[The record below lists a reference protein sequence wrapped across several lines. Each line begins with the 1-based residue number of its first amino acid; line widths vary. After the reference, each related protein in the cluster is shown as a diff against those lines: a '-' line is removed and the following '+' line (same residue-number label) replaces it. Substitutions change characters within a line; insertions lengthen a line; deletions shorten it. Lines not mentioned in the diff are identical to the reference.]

1 MNQRQYDK
9 KVLFVNKLL
18 KLFGIITS
26 LGMLLV
32 LLMGAVVTKTGSG
45 DGCGNSWPLCYGEIL
60 PEAPE
65 IETIIELSHRVVSA
79 ALGLL
84 VIILAIWS
92 WRKLSH
98 IRETKYLAI
107 LSVFLIVFQGLLGA
121 AAVVWGQSD
130 IVLASHFGFSLASFA
145 SVVLLTILAFEASG
159 SQKTPVVPK
168 RIRLNLYGVT
178 IYSYIVVYT
187 GALVRH
193 TGASMACDNVPF
205 CTDGQL
211 FAFSGQQGIQM
222 LHRTAAVLIFVWLLY
237 ILIIGMKELKNEI
250 TMRRGIIL
258 AFTFV
263 CLQALSGIL
272 VVVSNLNLF
281 LALFHGLFIS
291 GLFTVLLYLVM
302 LSLRSRRQ

>member
-1 MNQRQYDK
+1 M
-9 KVLFVNKLL
+9 NKLL
-18 KLFGIITS
+18 KLFGILTS
-26 LGMLLV
+26 FGMLLV

-45 DGCGNSWPLCYGEIL
+45 DGCGNSWPLCYGKVL

-65 IETIIELSHRVVSA
+65 IETIIEVSHRIVSA

-84 VIILAIWS
+84 VIILAIWT
-92 WRKLSH
+92 WRKIGHL
-98 IRETKYLAI
+98 RETKFLAI
-107 LSVFLIVFQGLLGA
+107 ASVFLIVFQGLLGA

-130 IVLASHFGFSLASFA
+130 IILASHFGFSLASFA
-145 SVVLLTILAFEASG
+145 SVVLLTILVFEASG
-159 SQKTPVVPK
+159 NQKTPHVPK
-168 RIRLNLYGVT
+168 RIRIHLYAIT

-205 CTDGQL
+205 CSDGQL
-211 FAFSGQQGIQM
+211 FAVTGPQGIQM
-222 LHRTAAVLIFVWLLY
+222 LHRTAAIFIFVWLLY
-237 ILIIGMKELKNEI
+237 ILIIGLKEFKSKG
-250 TMRRGIIL
+250 TMRTGLIVS
-258 AFTFV
+258 FV
-263 CLQALSGIL
+263 FVSLQALSGML

-302 LSLRSRRQ
+302 LSLRSGRQ

>member
-1 MNQRQYDK
+1 M
-9 KVLFVNKLL
+9 NKLL
-18 KLFGIITS
+18 KLFGILTS
-26 LGMLLV
+26 FGMLLV

-45 DGCGNSWPLCYGEIL
+45 DGCGNSWPLCYGKVL
-60 PEAPE
+60 PEAPQ
-65 IETIIELSHRVVSA
+65 IETIIEVSHRMVSA

-84 VIILAIWS
+84 VIILAIWT
-92 WRKLSH
+92 WRKIGDL
-98 IRETKYLAI
+98 RETKFLAI
-107 LSVFLIVFQGLLGA
+107 ASVFLIVFQGLLGA

-130 IVLASHFGFSLASFA
+130 IILASHFGFSLASFA
-145 SVVLLTILAFEASG
+145 SVVLLTILVFEASG
-159 SQKTPVVPK
+159 EKKTPFVPK
-168 RIRLNLYGVT
+168 RIRIHLYAIT

-211 FAFSGQQGIQM
+211 LAFSGPQGIQM
-222 LHRTAAVLIFVWLLY
+222 LHRSAAVFIFVWLLY
-237 ILIIGMKELKNEI
+237 ILIIGLKEFKSKG
-250 TMRRGIIL
+250 TMRTGLIV
-258 AFTFV
+258 AFIFI
-263 CLQALSGIL
+263 CLQALSGML

-302 LSLRSRRQ
+302 LSLRSGRQ

>member
-1 MNQRQYDK
+1 M
-9 KVLFVNKLL
+9 NKLL

-45 DGCGNSWPLCYGEIL
+45 DGCGNSWPLCYGKVL
-60 PEAPE
+60 PEAPAL
-65 IETIIELSHRVVSA
+65 ETIIELSHRAVSA
-79 ALGLL
+79 TLGLL
-84 VIILAIWS
+84 VIILAVWS
-92 WRKLSH
+92 WRKLGH
-98 IRETKYLAI
+98 LRETKFLAI
-107 LSVFLIVFQGLLGA
+107 ASVFLIVFQGLLGA

-130 IVLASHFGFSLASFA
+130 IILASHFGFSLASFA

-159 SQKTPVVPK
+159 TKKTPYVPK
-168 RIRLNLYGVT
+168 RIRFHLYAVT

-205 CTDGQL
+205 CSEGQL
-211 FAFSGQQGIQM
+211 FAFSGPQGIQM
-222 LHRTAAVLIFVWLLY
+222 LHRTAAVLIFAWLLY
-237 ILIIGMKELKNEI
+237 ILIIGLKELKNEGPIRKGLI
-250 TMRRGIIL
+250 TS
-258 AFTFV
+258 FV
-263 CLQALSGIL
+263 FICLQALSGML
-272 VVVSNLNLF
+272 VVLTDLNLF

-302 LSLRSRRQ
+302 LSLRSGKQ

>member
-1 MNQRQYDK
+1 
-9 KVLFVNKLL
+9 
-18 KLFGIITS
+18 
-26 LGMLLV
+26 MLLV

-45 DGCGNSWPLCYGEIL
+45 DGCGNSWPLCYGKVL
-60 PEAPE
+60 PEAPQ
-65 IETIIELSHRVVSA
+65 IETIIEVSHRMVSA

-84 VIILAIWS
+84 VIILAIWT
-92 WRKLSH
+92 WRKIGDL
-98 IRETKYLAI
+98 RETKFLAI
-107 LSVFLIVFQGLLGA
+107 ASVFLIVFQGLLGA

-130 IVLASHFGFSLASFA
+130 IILASHFGFSLASFA
-145 SVVLLTILAFEASG
+145 SVVLLTILVFEASG
-159 SQKTPVVPK
+159 EKKTPFVPK
-168 RIRLNLYGVT
+168 RIRIHLYAIT

-211 FAFSGQQGIQM
+211 LAFSGPQGIQM
-222 LHRTAAVLIFVWLLY
+222 LHRSAAVFIFVWLLY
-237 ILIIGMKELKNEI
+237 ILIIGLKEFKSKG
-250 TMRRGIIL
+250 TMRTGLIV
-258 AFTFV
+258 AFIFI
-263 CLQALSGIL
+263 CLQALSGML

-302 LSLRSRRQ
+302 LSLRSGRQ

>member
-1 MNQRQYDK
+1 
-9 KVLFVNKLL
+9 
-18 KLFGIITS
+18 
-26 LGMLLV
+26 MLLV

-45 DGCGNSWPLCYGEIL
+45 DGCGNSWPLCYGKVL

-84 VIILAIWS
+84 VIILAVWC
-92 WRKLSH
+92 WRKIGH
-98 IRETKYLAI
+98 VPETKILAI
-107 LSVFLIVFQGLLGA
+107 ASVFLIVFQGLLGA

-145 SVVLLTILAFEASG
+145 SVVLLTILVFEASG
-159 SQKTPVVPK
+159 TLKKPVIPK
-168 RIRLNLYGVT
+168 NIRVHLYAVT
-178 IYSYIVVYT
+178 IYSYVVVYT

-193 TGASMACDNVPF
+193 TGSSMACSSVPF
-205 CTDGQL
+205 CNDGQL
-211 FAFSGQQGIQM
+211 FAFAGQQGIQM
-222 LHRTAAVLIFVWLLY
+222 MHRVAAMLIFVWILY
-237 ILIIGMKELKNEI
+237 IMIKGLKEIKIDN
-250 TMRRGIIL
+250 TMRRGLIL
-258 AFTFV
+258 AFVFV
-263 CLQALSGIL
+263 TLQALSGIF

-302 LSLRSRRQ
+302 LSLRSVRK

>member
-1 MNQRQYDK
+1 M
-9 KVLFVNKLL
+9 NKLL

-45 DGCGNSWPLCYGEIL
+45 DGCGNSWPLCYGKVL

-65 IETIIELSHRVVSA
+65 LETIIELSHRVVSA

-84 VIILAIWS
+84 VIILAIWC
-92 WRKLSH
+92 WRKIGH
-98 IRETKYLAI
+98 MRETKILAI
-107 LSVFLIVFQGLLGA
+107 ASVFLIVFQGLLGA

-130 IVLASHFGFSLASFA
+130 IILASHFGFSLASFA
-145 SVVLLTILAFEASG
+145 SVVLLTVLVFEASG
-159 SQKTPVVPK
+159 TLRKPIVPK
-168 RIRLNLYGVT
+168 KIRIHLYAVT

-193 TGASMACDNVPF
+193 TGSSMACSNVPF
-205 CTDGQL
+205 CNDGQL
-211 FAFSGQQGIQM
+211 LAFSGQPGIQM
-222 LHRTAAVLIFVWLLY
+222 LHRTAAILIFVWILY
-237 ILIIGMKELKNEI
+237 IMIRGLREMKEEK
-250 TMRRGIIL
+250 TMRRGLIL
-258 AFTFV
+258 SFIFV
-263 CLQALSGIL
+263 SFQALSGIL
-272 VVVSNLNLF
+272 VVVTKLNLF

-302 LSLRSRRQ
+302 LSLRGARH

>member
-1 MNQRQYDK
+1 MIYTQLDK

-18 KLFGIITS
+18 KFFGILTS
-26 LGMLLV
+26 FGMLLV

-45 DGCGNSWPLCYGEIL
+45 DGCGNSWPLCYGKVL

-65 IETIIELSHRVVSA
+65 IETIIEVSHRIVSA

-84 VIILAIWS
+84 VIILAIWT
-92 WRKLSH
+92 WRKIGHL
-98 IRETKYLAI
+98 RETKFLAI
-107 LSVFLIVFQGLLGA
+107 ASVFLIVFQGLLGA

-130 IVLASHFGFSLASFA
+130 IILASHFGFSLASFA
-145 SVVLLTILAFEASG
+145 SVVLLTILVFEASG
-159 SQKTPVVPK
+159 KQKTPYVPK
-168 RIRLNLYGVT
+168 RIRIHLYAIT
-178 IYSYIVVYT
+178 IYSYVVVYT

-193 TGASMACDNVPF
+193 TGASMACDHVPF

-211 FAFSGQQGIQM
+211 LAFSGPQGIQM
-222 LHRTAAVLIFVWLLY
+222 LHRTAAVFIFVWLLY
-237 ILIIGMKELKNEI
+237 ILIIGLREFKSKG
-250 TMRRGIIL
+250 TMRTGLIV
-258 AFTFV
+258 AFTFI
-263 CLQALSGIL
+263 CLQALSGML

-302 LSLRSRRQ
+302 LSLRSGRQ

>member
-1 MNQRQYDK
+1 M
-9 KVLFVNKLL
+9 NKLL
-18 KLFGIITS
+18 KLFGILTS
-26 LGMLLV
+26 FGMLLV

-45 DGCGNSWPLCYGEIL
+45 DGCGNSWPLCYGKVL

-65 IETIIELSHRVVSA
+65 IETIIEVSHRIVSA

-84 VIILAIWS
+84 VIILAIWT
-92 WRKLSH
+92 WRKIGHL
-98 IRETKYLAI
+98 RETKFLAI
-107 LSVFLIVFQGLLGA
+107 ASVFLIVFQGLLGA

-130 IVLASHFGFSLASFA
+130 IILASHFGFSLASFA
-145 SVVLLTILAFEASG
+145 SVVLLTILVFEASG
-159 SQKTPVVPK
+159 KQRTPFVPK
-168 RIRLNLYGVT
+168 RIRIHLYAIT

-211 FAFSGQQGIQM
+211 LAFSGPQGIQM
-222 LHRTAAVLIFVWLLY
+222 LHRTAAVFIFVWLLY
-237 ILIIGMKELKNEI
+237 ILIIGLREFKSKG
-250 TMRRGIIL
+250 TMRTGLIV
-258 AFTFV
+258 AFVFI
-263 CLQALSGIL
+263 CLQALSGML

-302 LSLRSRRQ
+302 LSLRSGRQ

>member
-1 MNQRQYDK
+1 M
-9 KVLFVNKLL
+9 NKLL

-45 DGCGNSWPLCYGEIL
+45 DGCGNSWPLCYGKVL

-65 IETIIELSHRVVSA
+65 LETIIELSHRFVSA
-79 ALGLL
+79 ILGLL
-84 VIILAIWS
+84 VIILAVWC
-92 WRKLSH
+92 WRK
-98 IRETKYLAI
+98 IGYMKETKVLAI
-107 LSVFLIVFQGLLGA
+107 ASVFLIVFQGLLGA

-145 SVVLLTILAFEASG
+145 SVVLLTLLVFEAG
-159 SQKTPVVPK
+159 STKVPVVPK
-168 RIRLNLYGVT
+168 KIRIHLYAVT

-193 TGASMACDNVPF
+193 TGSSMACANVPF
-205 CTDGQL
+205 CNDGQL
-211 FAFSGQQGIQM
+211 LAFSGQPGIQM
-222 LHRTAAVLIFVWLLY
+222 LHRTAAMLIFVWILY
-237 ILIIGMKELKNEI
+237 IMIIGLKEMKNEK
-250 TMRRGIIL
+250 TMRRGLIL
-258 AFTFV
+258 SFVFV

-272 VVVSNLNLF
+272 VVVTKLNLF

-302 LSLRSRRQ
+302 LSLRGARN

>member
-1 MNQRQYDK
+1 M
-9 KVLFVNKLL
+9 NKLL

-92 WRKLSH
+92 WRKLGH

-211 FAFSGQQGIQM
+211 FAFSGPQGIQM

-237 ILIIGMKELKNEI
+237 ILIIGMKELKNEV

-302 LSLRSRRQ
+302 LSLRSRSQ

>member
-1 MNQRQYDK
+1 M
-9 KVLFVNKLL
+9 NKLL
-18 KLFGIITS
+18 KLFGILTS
-26 LGMLLV
+26 FGMLLV

-45 DGCGNSWPLCYGEIL
+45 DGCGNSWPLCYGKVL

-65 IETIIELSHRVVSA
+65 IETIIEVSHRIVSA

-84 VIILAIWS
+84 VIILAIWT
-92 WRKLSH
+92 WRKIGHL
-98 IRETKYLAI
+98 RETKFLAI
-107 LSVFLIVFQGLLGA
+107 ASVFLIVFQGLLGA

-130 IVLASHFGFSLASFA
+130 IILASHFGFSLASFA
-145 SVVLLTILAFEASG
+145 SVVLLTILVFEASG
-159 SQKTPVVPK
+159 NQKTPHVPK
-168 RIRLNLYGVT
+168 RIRIHLYAIT

-205 CTDGQL
+205 CSDSQL
-211 FAFSGQQGIQM
+211 FAFTGPQGIQM
-222 LHRTAAVLIFVWLLY
+222 LHRTAAIFIFVWLLY
-237 ILIIGMKELKNEI
+237 ILIIGLKEFKSKG
-250 TMRRGIIL
+250 TMRTGLIVS
-258 AFTFV
+258 FV
-263 CLQALSGIL
+263 FVSLQALSGML

-302 LSLRSRRQ
+302 LSLRSGRQ

>member
-1 MNQRQYDK
+1 
-9 KVLFVNKLL
+9 
-18 KLFGIITS
+18 
-26 LGMLLV
+26 MLLV

-45 DGCGNSWPLCYGEIL
+45 DGCGNSWPLCYGKVL

-65 IETIIELSHRVVSA
+65 IETIIEVSHRIVSA

-84 VIILAIWS
+84 VIILAIWT
-92 WRKLSH
+92 WRKIGHL
-98 IRETKYLAI
+98 RETKFLAI
-107 LSVFLIVFQGLLGA
+107 ASVFLIVFQGLLGA

-130 IVLASHFGFSLASFA
+130 IILASHFGFSLASFA
-145 SVVLLTILAFEASG
+145 SVVLLTILVFEASG
-159 SQKTPVVPK
+159 NQKTPHVPK
-168 RIRLNLYGVT
+168 RIRIHLYAIT

-205 CTDGQL
+205 CSDGQL
-211 FAFSGQQGIQM
+211 FAVTGPQGIQM
-222 LHRTAAVLIFVWLLY
+222 LHRTAAIFIFVWLLY
-237 ILIIGMKELKNEI
+237 ILIIGLKEFKSKG
-250 TMRRGIIL
+250 TMRTGLIVS
-258 AFTFV
+258 FV
-263 CLQALSGIL
+263 FVSLQALSGML

-302 LSLRSRRQ
+302 LSLRSGRQ

>member
-1 MNQRQYDK
+1 M
-9 KVLFVNKLL
+9 NKLL

-45 DGCGNSWPLCYGEIL
+45 DGCGNSWPLCYGKVL

-79 ALGLL
+79 TLGLL

-92 WRKLSH
+92 WRKMAHL
-98 IRETKYLAI
+98 RETKFLATA
-107 LSVFLIVFQGLLGA
+107 SVFLIVFQGLLGA

-130 IVLASHFGFSLASFA
+130 LVLASHFGFSLASFA
-145 SVVLLTILAFEASG
+145 SVVLLTILAFEATG
-159 SQKTPVVPK
+159 SQKKPNVSK
-168 RIRLNLYGVT
+168 KIRVHLYAVT
-178 IYSYIVVYT
+178 IYSYLVVYT

-193 TGASMACDNVPF
+193 TGSSMACGNVPF
-205 CTDGQL
+205 CNDDQL
-211 FAFSGQQGIQM
+211 FAFTGQQGIQM
-222 LHRTAAVLIFVWLLY
+222 LHRTAAILIFVWILY
-237 ILIIGMKELKNEI
+237 ILIIGLKQRTES
-250 TMRRGIIL
+250 TMRKGLII
-258 AFTFV
+258 AFIFV
-263 CLQALSGIL
+263 SLQALSGIL

-302 LSLRSRRQ
+302 LSLRSARQ

>member
-1 MNQRQYDK
+1 M
-9 KVLFVNKLL
+9 NKLL
-18 KLFGIITS
+18 KLFGILTS
-26 LGMLLV
+26 FGMLLV

-45 DGCGNSWPLCYGEIL
+45 DGCGNSWPLCYGKVL

-65 IETIIELSHRVVSA
+65 IETIIEVSHRIVSA

-84 VIILAIWS
+84 VIILAIWT
-92 WRKLSH
+92 WRKIGHL
-98 IRETKYLAI
+98 RETKFLAI
-107 LSVFLIVFQGLLGA
+107 ASVFLIVFQGLLGA

-130 IVLASHFGFSLASFA
+130 IILASHFGFSLASFA
-145 SVVLLTILAFEASG
+145 SVVLLTILVFEASG
-159 SQKTPVVPK
+159 NQKTPYVPK
-168 RIRLNLYGVT
+168 RIRIHLYAIT

-205 CTDGQL
+205 CSDGQL
-211 FAFSGQQGIQM
+211 FAVTGPQGIQM
-222 LHRTAAVLIFVWLLY
+222 LHRTAAIFIFVWLLY
-237 ILIIGMKELKNEI
+237 ILIIGLKEFKSKG
-250 TMRRGIIL
+250 TMRTGLIVS
-258 AFTFV
+258 FV
-263 CLQALSGIL
+263 FVSLQALSGML

-302 LSLRSRRQ
+302 LSLRSGRQ

>member
-1 MNQRQYDK
+1 M
-9 KVLFVNKLL
+9 LFVNKLL

-92 WRKLSH
+92 WRKLGH

-211 FAFSGQQGIQM
+211 FAFSGPQGIQM

-237 ILIIGMKELKNEI
+237 ILIIGMKELKNEV

-302 LSLRSRRQ
+302 LSLRSRSQ